1 MKQTSA
7 NMQPCRGESA
17 ERHNRRDKDLDY
29 IRQDLT
35 KHNSY
40 KLWTT
45 IADQMQKIREEY
57 EKATGQ
63 KLQSTAQPIQ
73 EIVLVIDMDTTAK
86 QVEDFCD
93 KLKTMGMTP
102 LSYAIH
108 KDEGH
113 YDKETGEWVPN
124 YHAHIIVD
132 TTCWEHKM
140 VERTKKKNGK
150 NVINPKTK
158 KPEKIKVDAY
168 AKTIKFTR
176 EDMSRLQDFA
186 AEATGLERGV
196 ASDKVHEEARR
207 FKAKAQAKEIMEQA
221 ETIEGQ
227 KALIAEQEQTIRA
240 CVVEMQEQGKSVVK
254 NFDEQTGNLQKNGL
268 ELDKALIE
276 RRNWLETASN
286 DDIEQKAPVAVLQM
300 LRPISD
306 AITVVAMA
314 AAAMASAIADSVSRS
329 VLEKQKM
336 LTALTRQ
343 IKEQSIWKSTKGAI
357 LSLVN
362 KPANRQVENLQEELR
377 EVRAEAEVAKAT
389 FEKQNAV
396 IAESLRA
403 EEAKSYSLLI
413 RLKDAE
419 RRNKAL
425 QEALNKEETTNAALR
440 EELRTEKDAHKMTIQ
455 EKESLSLWVKGY
467 VEKMDK
473 RLRAIAISL
482 VDYASSELR
491 QRYESRGLPRF
502 IGEQLWASVVDT
514 KEERAAKRAALQKEA
529 EMAQKPATLAKK
541 PTTTTENKPKNGLKL

>member
-1 MKQTSA
+1 
-7 NMQPCRGESA
+7 MQPCRGESA

-57 EKATGQ
+57 ETATGQ

-132 TTCWEHKM
+132 TTCWEHKV
-140 VERTKKKNGK
+140 VERTKK
-150 NVINPKTK
+150 
-158 KPEKIKVDAY
+158 AY

-286 DDIEQKAPVAVLQM
+286 DDIEQKAPAAVLQM

-329 VLEKQKM
+329 VQEKQKM

-362 KPANRQVENLQEELR
+362 KPANRQVEELQEELR
-377 EVRAEAEVAKAT
+377 EVRAEAEEAKAA
-389 FEKQNAV
+389 FEKQNAA

-403 EEAKSYSLLI
+403 EEANSHSLLI
-413 RLKDAE
+413 RLNDAE

-425 QEALNKEETTNAALR
+425 WEALNKEEATNAALR
-440 EELRTEKDAHKMTIQ
+440 EELRTEKDAHKKTIQ
-455 EKESLSLWVKGY
+455 EKESLSLWIKGY

-482 VDYASSELR
+482 VDYASPELR

-514 KEERAAKRAALQKEA
+514 KEERAAKRAALQKET

-541 PTTTTENKPKNGLKL
+541 PTTTTENKPKKGLKL

>member
-1 MKQTSA
+1 MSKQTSA

-45 IADQMQKIREEY
+45 IADQMKKIREEY

-73 EIVLVIDMDTTAK
+73 EIVLVIDKDTTAE
-86 QVEDFCD
+86 QVEGFCD
-93 KLKTMGMTP
+93 KLRTMGMTP

-113 YDKETGEWVPN
+113 YDKETHEWVPN

-132 TTCWEHKM
+132 TTCWVHKM

-158 KPEKIKVDAY
+158 KPEKVKVDAY

-227 KALIAEQEQTIRA
+227 KKLIAEQEQTIRA
-240 CVVEMQEQGKSVVK
+240 CVVEMQEQGKTVVK
-254 NFDEQTGNLQKNGL
+254 NFDEQTGNLQKSGL
-268 ELDKALIE
+268 ELDKALVE

-286 DDIEQKAPVAVLQM
+286 DDIQEKPPAAVLQM
-300 LRPISD
+300 LHPLSD
-306 AITVVAMA
+306 GITVVAMA
-314 AAAMASAIADSVSRS
+314 AAAMASAIANSVSRS
-329 VLEKQKM
+329 VQEKQKM

-362 KPANRQVENLQEELR
+362 MPANRQVEKLQEELSAA
-377 EVRAEAEVAKAT
+377 RAEAEDAKARSEAAKAEY
-389 FEKQNAV
+389 EKRKLQTDEAFRN
-396 IAESLRA
+396 IQRENLLLRVHLND
-403 EEAKSYSLLI
+403 EQK
-413 RLKDAE
+413 
-419 RRNKAL
+419 RNKAL
-425 QEALNKEETTNAALR
+425 GDTLKKGEIVHQSLQEKYDKAL
-440 EELRTEKDAHKMTIQ
+440 Q
-455 EKESLSLWVKGY
+455 EKENLSLRLQSFF
-467 VEKMDK
+467 EKTGK

-482 VDYASSELR
+482 IDYASPELL
-491 QRYESRGLPRF
+491 QRYETRGLPNL
-502 IGEQLWASVVDT
+502 IGEQTWALVIDT
-514 KEERAAKRAALQKEA
+514 KQERVAKREALRKANMNRTSPLTNPTNE
-529 EMAQKPATLAKK
+529 KK
-541 PTTTTENKPKNGLKL
+541 PKMGPKL